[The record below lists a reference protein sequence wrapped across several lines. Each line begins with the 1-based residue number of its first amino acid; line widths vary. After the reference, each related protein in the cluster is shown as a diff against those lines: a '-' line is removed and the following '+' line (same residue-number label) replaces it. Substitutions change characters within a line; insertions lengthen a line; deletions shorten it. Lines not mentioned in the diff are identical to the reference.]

1 MKTAGPERDGRVRAR
16 VLFVCSGNICRSPT
30 AEAVFRHLAQAAR
43 LSDEID
49 ADSAGT
55 GSWHV
60 GDPPDARA
68 VSAAARRG
76 IAVDGVA
83 RQVAP
88 SDFDDFDL
96 VLAVDDENLV
106 RLQRLAP
113 VGSRA
118 VVRKLADQ
126 DVPDPYYGG
135 ADGFDLAL
143 DMITAACTELL
154 DELRQA

>member
-1 MKTAGPERDGRVRAR
+1 MTDR

-30 AEAVFRHLAQAAR
+30 AEAVFRQLVERAG

-49 ADSAGT
+49 IDSAGT

-60 GDPPDARA
+60 GDAPDPRA

-76 IAVDGVA
+76 ITVDGVA
-83 RQVAP
+83 RQVTP

-96 VLAVDDENLV
+96 VLAVDDENLL
-106 RLQRLAP
+106 RLQRVAP
-113 VGSRA
+113 AGSAA
-118 VVRKLADQ
+118 VVRKLAEA

-135 ADGFDLAL
+135 PDGFDLAL
-143 DMITAACTELL
+143 DMITAACAELL
-154 DELRQA
+154 DGLRQA